1 MPDTY
6 EGSLSEAAAATF
18 EELAY
23 SFAERTA
30 VQDAPA
36 ADDGVSTVSF
46 SGPVRGRIVVAMGG
60 GALPTLAANMLGQED
75 APPPAVQRDALG
87 EVANVIC
94 GNVLPRVAGVTAVF
108 SLGAPHA
115 ERSWAAACARGGT
128 PAAHVAFTLEGGRAD
143 IALFL
148 EAGGEDWL

>member
-1 MPDTY
+1 MRDSY

-23 SFAERTA
+23 SFAERTDPQA
-30 VQDAPA
+30 APT

-46 SGPVRGRIVVAMGG
+46 SGPVSGRIVVAMGG
-60 GALPTLAANMLGQED
+60 GALPSLTANMLGQEE
-75 APPPAVQRDALG
+75 APPAAVQRDALG

-94 GNVLPRVAGVTAVF
+94 GNVLPRVAGSTAVF
-108 SLGAPHA
+108 ALGTPHV
-115 ERSWAAACARGGT
+115 EPSWAAACARGGA

-148 EAGGEDWL
+148 EAGDEGWL